1 MCIYTHEYIHT
12 YNFICICICV
22 LCVQALRS
30 AQSSFE
36 KQQLEE
42 ELDARTGELAVAT
55 TEIATLR
62 FECDDTRCQLRA
74 ATKTRLAQYAHAAA
88 ADTVV
93 ANATAAVSAGSTR
106 QHAHAVGAVTDV
118 AAAAAEASAGS
129 TRQHSA
135 THCNT
140 LQVAAAHCN
149 ARSGRQGSVFMVD
162 ADGNQVVAAALSSN
176 ALHGPRTIV
185 AVASVTPVL
194 ARQHTATHC
203 STLQHTASHC
213 NPLQPTAAHCNAV
226 ASVTPILAM
235 SSARATT
242 AAAQP
247 MTSSSAPLPAPAPV
261 CVAAHVAAHVVAH
274 ASAPAPA
281 HAALLAMAAIDNNEN
296 DDDMTTMAARSE
308 TPNGKVRRRVDLQE
322 PVRRTGDTQ
331 QLLQHNRDTQRS
343 LQHIGHTQQPLQHIG
358 DTQQPLQ
365 HIRDAQQSLQHII
378 RPVEVQ
384 SSLSQSPAISTC
396 PTHVRVPPPPP
407 RRTTV
412 LLNTKPI
419 GVQLGRENIRTSSL
433 HCLEGGRGTVSTN
446 VVVPPSFPEGSP
458 RMVTVSARMGGDSSS
473 EEVGSVDEIESD
485 SESEGERES

>member
-1 MCIYTHEYIHT
+1 MCKYTHVYI
-12 YNFICICICV
+12 YIYIFIYICMCV

-74 ATKTRLAQYAHAAA
+74 ATKTRLAQHAHAAG

-93 ANATAAVSAGSTR
+93 ANAAAAASAGSTR
-106 QHAHAVGAVTDV
+106 QHAHAVGADTVV

-140 LQVAAAHCN
+140 LQDTASHCN
-149 ARSGRQGSVFMVD
+149 ARSGRQVSVIMVD
-162 ADGNQVVAAALSSN
+162 ADVNQVEAAALSSN
-176 ALHGPRTIV
+176 ALHLPRTIL
-185 AVASVTPVL
+185 AVASVTPVW

-242 AAAQP
+242 AAAAAAQP
-247 MTSSSAPLPAPAPV
+247 MTSSSASLPAPAPV
-261 CVAAHVAAHVVAH
+261 CVAAHVVAH
-274 ASAPAPA
+274 ASAPADA
-281 HAALLAMAAIDNNEN
+281 HAAPLAMAAIGNNEN
-296 DDDMTTMAARSE
+296 DDDMTTMAASSAMPYG
-308 TPNGKVRRRVDLQE
+308 TAGRRVDSQE
-322 PVRRTGDTQ
+322 PLQRTGDTQ
-331 QLLQHNRDTQRS
+331 QLLQHNRDTLRS
-343 LQHIGHTQQPLQHIG
+343 LQHIVHTQQPLQHIE

-419 GVQLGRENIRTSSL
+419 GVQGGRENIRTSTLDS
-433 HCLEGGRGTVSTN
+433 LEGRRVFL
-446 VVVPPSFPEGSP
+446 PSFPEGSP

-473 EEVGSVDEIESD
+473 EEVGSVDESESD